1 MSPVAE
7 PYLTEL
13 LELTEA
19 WRGADPSIGDVDCRH
34 FFSGAAAYRDGVIV
48 ATLTPVGLAF
58 KVPAEVR
65 DDLLAR
71 GVAVELRYFDNSP
84 MKRDYVLF
92 PDAGV
97 EPDDAVRLIR
107 GESLDGG

>member
-1 MSPVAE
+1 MAE

-13 LELTEA
+13 RKLA
-19 WRGADPSIGDVDCRH
+19 IVWSRADTNVGDLDCRH
-34 FFSGAAAYRDGVIV
+34 FFSGAAAYRDGAIV

-71 GVAVELRYFDNSP
+71 EAAVELSYFPNAP
-84 MKRDYVLF
+84 VKRDYVLF
-92 PDAGV
+92 PTDTVV
-97 EPDDAVRLIR
+97 EPSDAARLLL
-107 GESLDGG
+107 GESLDP

>member
-1 MSPVAE
+1 MAE

-13 LELTEA
+13 RAFVEDWTEVDA
-19 WRGADPSIGDVDCRH
+19 RIAPLDCRH
-34 FFSGAAAYRDGVIV
+34 FFSGAAAYRDGAIV

-71 GVAVELRYFDNSP
+71 EVAVELSYFPDAP
-84 MKRDYVLF
+84 VKRDYVLF
-92 PDAGV
+92 PTGTVV
-97 EPDDAVRLIR
+97 EPSDAVRLLLGR
-107 GESLDGG
+107 SPDG